1 MSKRVTYCASLDEF
15 PYAKFGISHETQE
28 NISKSVNSMERK
40 LADKS
45 ERRCA
50 TENKMLAWQLSVKLN
65 QFKELKLYFFQ
76 N

>member
-1 MSKRVTYCASLDEF
+1 MSHLKSSWTFCESLDGF
-15 PYAKFGISHETQE
+15 LDAKFGISHETQE

-50 TENKMLAWQLSVKLN
+50 TENNVLARQSSKTLIP
-65 QFKELKLYFFQ
+65 FK
-76 N
+76 